1 MPSQCRQRNT
11 QAGAPRHRDAAG
23 DAPMIRRALT
33 ELSLVGPAA
42 LAVVLFI
49 FLPVVVVFALAF
61 TDYQVGAASA
71 DWVGGE
77 NFGKLFGSRLGRN
90 ALINTLVYAAIVIPA
105 SVGLGLLVALGLH
118 GLARSL
124 PRLAAILR
132 TIYFL
137 PVAATLVAMAVSW
150 QMLLHPSLGLMN
162 GWLSALGLT
171 PQQWLTDRGLVLY
184 TLAGI
189 GIWQSVG
196 YNMVLFLAG
205 LAAIPPVLYDAAEV
219 DGAEDGWTRFW
230 TITWPMLGPTT
241 LFVLIVTAA
250 NAFRVFETVA
260 TMTQGGPAF
269 ASDTIVYALYREGF
283 VYFKA
288 GYASAITVVFFL
300 ALLAITAVQLIVIER
315 RVHYR

>member
-1 MPSQCRQRNT
+1 
-11 QAGAPRHRDAAG
+11 
-23 DAPMIRRALT
+23 MIRRAMT
-33 ELSLVGPAA
+33 DIVLVGPAA

-49 FLPVVVVFALAF
+49 FLPVTVVFVLAF
-61 TDYQVGAASA
+61 TDYQVGASRAEWIGF
-71 DWVGGE
+71 D
-77 NFGKLFGSRLGRN
+77 NFAALFGSRLGRN

-118 GLARSL
+118 GLAPRM
-124 PRLAAILR
+124 PRLSAVLR

-162 GWLSALGLT
+162 SWISALGLP
-171 PQQWLTDRGLVLY
+171 PQQWLSDRGLVLF
-184 TLAGI
+184 TLAAI
-189 GIWQSVG
+189 GVWQSVG

-205 LAAIPPVLYDAAEV
+205 LAAIPGTLYDAAAV

-230 TITWPMLGPTT
+230 TVTWPMLGPTT

-300 ALLAITAVQLIVIER
+300 ALLLLTALQIALIER

>member
-1 MPSQCRQRNT
+1 M
-11 QAGAPRHRDAAG
+11 
-23 DAPMIRRALT
+23 RRGALT
-33 ELSLVGPAA
+33 DLLLVGPAA

-49 FLPVVVVFALAF
+49 FLPVGVVFVLAF
-61 TDYQVGAASA
+61 TDYQVGAQNAE
-71 DWVGGE
+71 WVGIG
-77 NFGKLFGSRLGRN
+77 NFATLFGSRLGRN
-90 ALINTLVYAAIVIPA
+90 ALINTLLYSAIVIPA

-118 GLARSL
+118 GLSQSL
-124 PRLAAILR
+124 PRVSAVLR
-132 TIYFL
+132 TVYFL
-137 PVAATLVAMAVSW
+137 PVAATLVAMAVAW

-162 GWLSALGLT
+162 QWLAALGLST
-171 PQQWLTDRGLVLY
+171 QQWLTDRNLVLY
-184 TLAGI
+184 TLAAI
-189 GIWQSVG
+189 GIWQSIG

-205 LAAIPPVLYDAAEV
+205 LAAIPTALYDAAEV

-230 TITWPMLGPTT
+230 TVTWPMLGPTT

-288 GYASAITVVFFL
+288 GYASAITVVFFA
-300 ALLAITAVQLIVIER
+300 ALLLLTAFQILLIER

>member
-1 MPSQCRQRNT
+1 M
-11 QAGAPRHRDAAG
+11 
-23 DAPMIRRALT
+23 RRGALT
-33 ELSLVGPAA
+33 DLLLVGPAA

-49 FLPVVVVFALAF
+49 FLPVGVVFVLAF
-61 TDYQVGAASA
+61 TDYQVGAQSA
-71 DWVGGE
+71 EWVGIG
-77 NFGKLFGSRLGRN
+77 NFATLFGSRLGRN
-90 ALINTLVYAAIVIPA
+90 ALINTLLYSAIVIPA

-118 GLARSL
+118 GLSQSL
-124 PRLAAILR
+124 PRVSAVLR
-132 TIYFL
+132 TVYFL
-137 PVAATLVAMAVSW
+137 PVAATLVAMAVAW

-162 GWLSALGLT
+162 QWLAALGLST
-171 PQQWLTDRGLVLY
+171 QQWLTDRNLVLY
-184 TLAGI
+184 TLAAI

-205 LAAIPPVLYDAAEV
+205 LAAIPTALYDAAEV

-230 TITWPMLGPTT
+230 TVTWPMLGPTT

-260 TMTQGGPAF
+260 TMTRGGPAF

-288 GYASAITVVFFL
+288 GYASAITVVFFA
-300 ALLAITAVQLIVIER
+300 ALLLLTAFQILLIER